1 MERYEKEEK
10 IGEGT
15 YGVVYRA
22 RDKQS
27 GAIIALKKIRL
38 EQDEEGVPPTAIRE
52 VSLLKE
58 LHHNNIVRYALN
70 EYMRIVRVQAKKGE
84 SDDQCMLLAWYS
96 SGCFRYTRPRPQNRP
111 QRREHLTHASI
122 CRYERERERER
133 GKKETN
139 TCACAEMI
147 SLVSH
152 SISLCVRARVY
163 VHARLLN
170 RVMVDSTMSC
180 TPIAGCIWCLSTWTW
195 TCDATWTR
203 RRTSNRISS

>member
-70 EYMRIVRVQAKKGE
+70 EYIYAHCVLKRRKTE
-84 SDDQCMLLAWYS
+84 SHDQ
-96 SGCFRYTRPRPQNRP
+96 
-111 QRREHLTHASI
+111 
-122 CRYERERERER
+122 
-133 GKKETN
+133 
-139 TCACAEMI
+139 
-147 SLVSH
+147 
-152 SISLCVRARVY
+152 
-163 VHARLLN
+163 
-170 RVMVDSTMSC
+170 
-180 TPIAGCIWCLSTWTW
+180 
-195 TCDATWTR
+195 
-203 RRTSNRISS
+203 

>member
-58 LHHNNIVRYALN
+58 LHHNNIVRYVCAQLSSRAQRLCV
-70 EYMRIVRVQAKKGE
+70 EGWWWWVMSGQGDH
-84 SDDQCMLLAWYS
+84 SDRMCVD
-96 SGCFRYTRPRPQNRP
+96 
-111 QRREHLTHASI
+111 
-122 CRYERERERER
+122 EREDVGSWKHNVR
-133 GKKETN
+133 
-139 TCACAEMI
+139 CLP
-147 SLVSH
+147 SLGRRFSH
-152 SISLCVRARVY
+152 HHPPPPPPLAATSQLDARMSLTD
-163 VHARLLN
+163 H
-170 RVMVDSTMSC
+170 
-180 TPIAGCIWCLSTWTW
+180 
-195 TCDATWTR
+195 
-203 RRTSNRISS
+203 

>member
-96 SGCFRYTRPRPQNRP
+96 SGCFRHTRPRPQNRP
-111 QRREHLTHASI
+111 QRREHLTHALI
-122 CRYERERERER
+122 CRYERERKERDQ
-133 GKKETN
+133 
-139 TCACAEMI
+139 
-147 SLVSH
+147 H
-152 SISLCVRARVY
+152 VRV
-163 VHARLLN
+163 
-170 RVMVDSTMSC
+170 C
-180 TPIAGCIWCLSTWTW
+180 
-195 TCDATWTR
+195 
-203 RRTSNRISS
+203 